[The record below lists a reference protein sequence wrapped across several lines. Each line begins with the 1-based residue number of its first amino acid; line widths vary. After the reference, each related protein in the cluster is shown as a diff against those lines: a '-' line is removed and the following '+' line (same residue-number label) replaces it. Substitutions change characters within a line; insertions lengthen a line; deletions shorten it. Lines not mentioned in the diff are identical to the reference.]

1 MTTRQW
7 VNSRQPQTLYLAQI
21 LMYIQG
27 GMDLLFSLLAGRI
40 ANSTLFG
47 LRILAVAYLLLVI
60 VGKLVAA
67 YGIANSMRWAY
78 RLGVAAAV
86 APLALRV
93 AAAFAKGLDGYA
105 LGDNV
110 VLIPLWVAAAFARGL
125 DQLWIQPVGLL
136 FDIVLVALLLHR
148 QSRDYQ
154 KHWFR

>member
-27 GMDLLFSLLAGRI
+27 GMDLLFSLLYGGSAAGI
-40 ANSTLFG
+40 PFG
-47 LRILAVAYLLLVI
+47 LWILAVAYWLLTI

-93 AAAFAKGLDGYA
+93 TAALTGGLG
-105 LGDNV
+105 
-110 VLIPLWVAAAFARGL
+110 
-125 DQLWIQPVGLL
+125 QLWFRPINLL
-136 FDIVLVALLLHR
+136 FDIALVALLLHR

>member
-27 GMDLLFSLLAGRI
+27 GMDLLFSLLSGGI
-40 ANSTLFG
+40 AVGIPFALW
-47 LRILAVAYLLLVI
+47 ILAVAYWLLTI

-93 AAAFAKGLDGYA
+93 
-105 LGDNV
+105 
-110 VLIPLWVAAAFARGL
+110 VAALTGGL
-125 DQLWIQPVGLL
+125 GQLWSRPITLL
-136 FDIVLVALLLHR
+136 FDIALVALLLHR

>member
-27 GMDLLFSLLAGRI
+27 GMDLLVSLLTGGRTVGI
-40 ANSTLFG
+40 PFALW
-47 LRILAVAYLLLVI
+47 ILAVAYWLLTI

-93 AAAFAKGLDGYA
+93 
-105 LGDNV
+105 
-110 VLIPLWVAAAFARGL
+110 VAALTGGL
-125 DQLWIQPVGLL
+125 GQLWSRPITLL
-136 FDIVLVALLLHR
+136 FDIALVALLLHR

>member
-93 AAAFAKGLDGYA
+93 AAAFAYGLD
-105 LGDNV
+105 
-110 VLIPLWVAAAFARGL
+110 R
-125 DQLWIQPVGLL
+125 LWIQPIGLL

>member
-27 GMDLLFSLLAGRI
+27 GMDLLVSLLTGGRTVGI
-40 ANSTLFG
+40 PFALW
-47 LRILAVAYLLLVI
+47 ILAVAYWLLTI

-93 AAAFAKGLDGYA
+93 
-105 LGDNV
+105 
-110 VLIPLWVAAAFARGL
+110 VAALTGGL
-125 DQLWIQPVGLL
+125 GQLWSRPINLL
-136 FDIVLVALLLHR
+136 FDIALVALLLHR